1 MRTAFFVCLF
11 FLGVG
16 FLGNAQSYSF
26 LRYSIADGLPQSQ
39 VSSIAEDKQGYLWV
53 GTLGGLGRFNGSNFV
68 NFSTKDGLLN
78 NRITHLYVQD
88 EQLWIGHEGGVS
100 LYSNGKFRKWIFA
113 EENKNVNVLAIK
125 AFKKGVVIATNGGG
139 LFFINEQFQ
148 IRNILLKTPDKNR
161 IRGLLVVD
169 NQLYIATRGGL
180 LNSSDLY
187 EFSDVQ
193 GTENL
198 NLSGITRQADQVVL
212 TTFDAG
218 FFRFNLKNMQIRSVG
233 EIPVQVGI
241 RNCIFDSKG
250 TVWCP
255 SKQGVV
261 LLVENGS
268 MRVIDQTKGLPLDAV
283 STIFEDRNGTIWIG
297 SEGKGL
303 FRFPGEQFVYFDASS
318 GIQSDLITAGIEIKP
333 NVFLFG
339 TYDKGM
345 ISYVKGGQFAQ
356 RELQSNT
363 LWAVEKDFGGNVWVG
378 AESGLFKILPNG
390 KIITFGVEDGIPG
403 EKISTFY
410 RDKNGEIWIGGSDG
424 LSIIKGEKIWRI
436 PNSSTNQD
444 IGTIRNIIKYKNQL
458 LCAADG
464 GLFVF
469 ENGTYKRFLKIKKKT
484 FSLQSDHFGNLW
496 IGTDEGFFWSDGKSI
511 KQLFLS
517 NQPASN
523 FINFINKTEDKIF
536 VGTNNGLYVLYH
548 LHKKSNVSMKHY
560 GLEDGLINLESNI
573 NSSLVDRKGRLWFG
587 TAQGLTVFDQ
597 KAEIADLK
605 KIIPNLNIKSIKLNF
620 QNFNYSDY
628 SSQLSKQG
636 IPFNLVL
643 PHSKNN
649 ILIDLD
655 GVTLKNSKD
664 LKYAYWLEGLD
675 ENWSPPFS
683 NPQVTI
689 SNLPSGAY
697 KLHVRAISATG
708 ELSNEYTLS
717 IKITPP
723 FYATWWFFLLLFL
736 LTFGLVVLIIQQRV
750 KRERARSYQETLEFK
765 ARLSALEQQSL
776 NASMNRHFIFN
787 SLNSIQ
793 YFINT
798 QDRISANRY
807 LTSFAKLI
815 RKNLDSSSEDNNM
828 VSLSQEIER
837 LELYL
842 SLESMRFR
850 DRFEYKIEVSDI
862 DTESIMVP
870 AMLFQ
875 PFVENSIIHGIL
887 PVEDRKGLIRIQ
899 ILSKG
904 DYLEV
909 IIDDNGIGIDYSL
922 NKKKQGDGDHRSQGM
937 EITSKRIELLKML
950 SHKNFDMEGP
960 FQLEDSNH
968 SINGTRVILKIPV
981 ENLADEN

>member
-1 MRTAFFVCLF
+1 MRTAFFVCLLF
-11 FLGVG
+11 IGIG
-16 FLGNAQSYSF
+16 FRGNTQSYSF
-26 LRYSIADGLPQSQ
+26 LKYSIADGLPQSQ
-39 VSSIAEDKQGYLWV
+39 VSSIAEDRDGYLWV
-53 GTLGGLGRFNGSNFV
+53 GTLGGLGRFNGNSFV
-68 NFSTKDGLLN
+68 NFSTRDGLLN
-78 NRITHLYVQD
+78 NRITHLYVHK

-100 LYSNGKFRKWIFA
+100 LYSNGKFRKWFFT
-113 EENKNVNVLAIK
+113 EENKNVNVLSIQK
-125 AFKKGVVIATNGGG
+125 FKSGVVIATNGGG

-148 IRNILLKTPDKNR
+148 IRNILLNTPDKNR

-169 NQLYIATRGGL
+169 DQLFIATRGGL
-180 LNSSDLY
+180 IKSTDLY
-187 EFSDVQ
+187 QFTDVKDA
-193 GTENL
+193 ENL
-198 NLSGITRQADQVVL
+198 NLSGIARKGDHVVL

-218 FFRFNLKNMQIRSVG
+218 FFRFNLGDMQIKSVG
-233 EIPVQVGI
+233 QIPIQVGI

-250 TVWCP
+250 TVWSP
-255 SKQGVV
+255 SKQGLI
-261 LLVENGS
+261 LLTEDGS
-268 MRVIDQTKGLPLDAV
+268 MRAIDQTKGLPLDAV

-303 FRFPGEQFVYFDASS
+303 FRFPGEQFVYFDTGS
-318 GIQSDLITAGIEIKP
+318 GIQSDLITAGIELKP
-333 NVFLFG
+333 NVYLFG
-339 TYDKGM
+339 TYDKGL
-345 ISYVKGGQFAQ
+345 ISYVKGGQFKQ
-356 RELQSNT
+356 RELQNNT
-363 LWAVEKDFGGNVWVG
+363 LWAVEKDFAGNVWIG
-378 AESGLFKILPNG
+378 AESGLFKMLPSG
-390 KIITFGVEDGIPG
+390 KIVAFGIEDGLPG
-403 EKISTFY
+403 QKISTFY
-410 RDKNGEIWIGGSDG
+410 RDINGEIWVGGSDG
-424 LSIIKGEKIWRI
+424 LSKIKQEKIWRI
-436 PNSSTNQD
+436 SNSSTNQD

-469 ENGTYKRFLKIKKKT
+469 ENGKYKRFLKVKKKT
-484 FSLQSDHFGNLW
+484 FSLQSDKYGNLW

-511 KQLFLS
+511 QQVYLS
-517 NQPASN
+517 NQSASN
-523 FINFINKTEDKIF
+523 FINFINKSEGNIF
-536 VGTNNGLYVLYH
+536 VGTNNGLYVLSN
-548 LHKKSNVSMKHY
+548 LQKKHNASLKHY
-560 GLEDGLINLESNI
+560 GLEGGLINLESNI
-573 NSSLVDRKGRLWFG
+573 NSSFVDRKGRLWFG

-597 KAEIADLK
+597 KVEMVDLK
-605 KIIPNLNIKSIKLNF
+605 KVYPNLTIKSIKLNF
-620 QNFNYSDY
+620 QDFNYSDY

-655 GVTLKNSKD
+655 GVILKNSKD
-664 LKYAYWLEGLD
+664 LKYTYWLEGLD

-689 SNLPSGAY
+689 SNLPSGTY

-708 ELSNEYTLS
+708 EFSNEYVLS

-723 FYATWWFFLLLFL
+723 FYATWWFFLILFL
-736 LTFGLVVLIIQQRV
+736 LTFGFVVLIIQQRV
-750 KRERARSYQETLEFK
+750 KRERERSYQETLEFK

-807 LTSFAKLI
+807 LTNFAKLI

-909 IIDDNGIGIDYSL
+909 IIDDNGIGIDFSL
-922 NKKKQGDGDHRSQGM
+922 NKKKQSNGDHRSQGM